1 MLRCGFVFDLDGVIW
16 QGDLPIPGAAEAILA
31 LRRRGT
37 HTVFCTNNS
46 TLHRRDVAGKL
57 TRLGIPTAPED
68 VYSAASLAASLLRE
82 REGSPRVFVIGE
94 AGLRS
99 ELAEAGLPLVE
110 DHERARWVVLG
121 LDRQVTFDRIRQAH
135 RAIMGGAGFLATNP
149 DDLLPETDGGSCPGA
164 GGLTALLE
172 RSTGRQ
178 AECYGKPDPMLFRHI
193 GRERGWEPGAMVA
206 VGDRL
211 DTDILA
217 ANRFGCLS
225 VLVLTG
231 VTSPEALAAAP
242 ADRAPAVVVESLY
255 PALLDIAG
263 S

>member
-16 QGDLPIPGAAEAILA
+16 QGDLPIAGAPEAIEA
-31 LRRRGT
+31 LRARGAQA
-37 HTVFCTNNS
+37 VFCTNNS
-46 TLHRRDVAGKL
+46 TLHRRDVAAKL
-57 TRLGIPTAPED
+57 TRLGIATPPED

-82 REGSPRVFVIGE
+82 REAAPAVFLIGE

-99 ELAEAGLPLVE
+99 ELEEAGLPLVE

-121 LDRQVTFDRIRQAH
+121 LDRQVTFERIRQAH

-164 GGLTALLE
+164 GALTALLE
-172 RSTGRQ
+172 RSTGRR
-178 AECYGKPDPMLFRHI
+178 AECHGKPDPALFARI
-193 GRERGWEPGAMVA
+193 ARERGWEPGGMVA

-225 VLVLTG
+225 VLVMTG
-231 VTSPEALAAAP
+231 VTSHAALAAAP

-255 PALLDIAG
+255 PALLDLAR